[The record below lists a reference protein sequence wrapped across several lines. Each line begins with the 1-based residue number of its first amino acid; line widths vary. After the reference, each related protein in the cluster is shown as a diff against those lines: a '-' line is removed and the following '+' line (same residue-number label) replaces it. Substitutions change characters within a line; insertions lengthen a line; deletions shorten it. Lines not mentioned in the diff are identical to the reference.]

1 MLINVTNPKKTK
13 ATPRLVKRS
22 KAKLKE
28 KGARLF
34 CLGEPSW
41 LVPLV
46 PGCLDEGPLAV
57 LMIMSKLEAKIV
69 PDISKLRQCTQKAW
83 PWICMTRVYCC
94 YVTFVFGGWERRKEW
109 VEGGG
114 GRGRRLSCLEDL
126 FWAFDL
132 FFVLFCFVF
141 LSQHLEPTEHES
153 SRFHG

>member
-46 PGCLDEGPLAV
+46 PGCLGEGPLAV
-57 LMIMSKLEAKIV
+57 FMIMSKLEAKIV

-83 PWICMTRVYCC
+83 PWICMTRAYCC

-109 VEGGG
+109 GGG
-114 GRGRRLSCLEDL
+114 GGDL
-126 FWAFDL
+126 VVWKIYFWLFDL